1 MNLAR
6 VEIFKTNIQDLE
18 LAEGVRRELL
28 LQFPHTLV
36 NFDLEDCDRILRI
49 EGRDFC
55 IERVVSALTR
65 RGFLCE
71 LLE

>member
-1 MNLAR
+1 MNLVQ
-6 VEIFKTNIQDLE
+6 VEIFKTNIQDRE
-18 LAEGVRRELL
+18 SAAGIRRELL
-28 LQFPHTLV
+28 LLFPQALV

-55 IERVVSALTR
+55 IEVVVSALTR
-65 RGFLCE
+65 NGFLCE